1 MEKLTQSKV
10 SRHVESSVAG
20 HSTLTKQ
27 IPDLSRTSPTGNTFG
42 TSRGNFSR
50 DSQFLPSLEAF
61 RALAIL
67 CVVAGHV
74 IGSTGWVIDTLMER
88 IAANLLLGGT
98 NLFVF
103 ISGYLFHHIFHN
115 GYSFKAFFVQKSQRV
130 LLPYLFLSTLPIL
143 MAMRKSGSL
152 VVPHNAQ
159 DVVSTMVSYA
169 SHLLKGDVWICYW
182 YIPFVMGMFALAPM
196 HRWFGR
202 QSVRVQLPIL
212 VLLFALATLIERPVN
227 NIGVVQLWVYFTPV
241 YLAGIAASVH
251 RTAVMTFLSKYH
263 WLFLVGALT
272 LSVVQAKFSPTLGSY
287 HKNWNTLG
295 SIDLQ
300 LIQKMLWC
308 GWFLYALQWFDRRPN
323 KVIELLAASSF
334 AVFFIHPYVLDLW
347 MRTAVVHAW
356 LRGVPE
362 VILAILCVHAGSIIV
377 ATGIRKVARKRSR
390 ILIGW

>member
-1 MEKLTQSKV
+1 MAKLIQSRVSKQLDYTAAGYTNLTKLTPVLS
-10 SRHVESSVAG
+10 
-20 HSTLTKQ
+20 
-27 IPDLSRTSPTGNTFG
+27 PDPPTVNTFA
-42 TSRGNFSR
+42 TSSENLSG
-50 DSQFLPSLEAF
+50 DIAFLPSLEAF
-61 RALAIL
+61 RALAIM

-74 IGSTGWVIDTLMER
+74 IGSTGWVIDSLVER

-103 ISGYLFHHIFHN
+103 ISGYLFHHILN
-115 GYSFKAFFVQKSQRV
+115 NSYNFKAFLIQKSQRV
-130 LLPYLFLSTLPIL
+130 LLPYLFLSMLPIF

-159 DVVSTMVSYA
+159 DVVSILVSYT

-196 HRWFGR
+196 HRWYAR
-202 QSVRVQLPIL
+202 QSVRIQLPIL
-212 VLLFALATLIERPVN
+212 VLLFAVAILIERPVN
-227 NIGVVQLWVYFTPV
+227 NIGVIQLWVYFTPA
-241 YLAGIAASVH
+241 YLAGITASVH
-251 RTAVMTFLSKYH
+251 RRAVMTFLSKYH
-263 WLFLVGALT
+263 WMFLVGALT
-272 LSVVQAKFSPTLGSY
+272 LSVLQAKFSPTLGSY

-323 KVIELLAASSF
+323 KMVELLAASSF
-334 AVFFIHPYVLDLW
+334 AVFYIHPYMLHLW
-347 MRTAVVHAW
+347 ITTDGLHTW
-356 LRGVPE
+356 LRDVPE
-362 VILAILCVHAGSIIV
+362 VIIGILCVHAGSIAV

-390 ILIGW
+390 VLIGW